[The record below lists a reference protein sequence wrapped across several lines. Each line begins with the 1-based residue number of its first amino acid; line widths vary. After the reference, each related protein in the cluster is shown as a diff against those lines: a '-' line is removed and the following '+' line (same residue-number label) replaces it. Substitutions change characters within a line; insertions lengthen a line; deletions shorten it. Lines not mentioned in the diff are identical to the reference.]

1 MQFSDDG
8 RLSDDGRP
16 YMNSELELKAQRT
29 LVSNQVEAIVD
40 THLYPDP
47 GFQAKRR
54 SQDRRPPS

>member
-1 MQFSDDG
+1 MQF
-8 RLSDDGRP
+8 SDDGRP
-16 YMNSELELKAQRT
+16 YMNSELEFKTQRT

-54 SQDRRPPS
+54 SQERRPPS